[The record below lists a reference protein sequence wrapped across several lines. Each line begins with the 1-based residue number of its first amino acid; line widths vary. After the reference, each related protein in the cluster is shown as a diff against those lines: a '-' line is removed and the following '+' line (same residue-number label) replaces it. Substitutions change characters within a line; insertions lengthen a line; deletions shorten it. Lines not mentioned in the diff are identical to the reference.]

1 MKTFRR
7 FLEYFDADEK
17 AEQMKKDRADRL
29 KQMQDKATQEK
40 KDKDEKDMEKKY
52 ITVDDLNDA
61 EAEAEK
67 DDDKGD
73 KISFIDV
80 LKKKK
85 G

>member
-1 MKTFRR
+1 MKTFSR

-17 AEQMKKDRADRL
+17 AEQLKKEREDRL
-29 KQMQDKATQEK
+29 KQMQDKAAQDK
-40 KDKDEKDMEKKY
+40 KDEKEKDMEKKY

-73 KISFIDV
+73 KISFIDI
-80 LKKKK
+80 LKKRK